1 MRSFVNILLKTLLLV
16 SLAFATLWVLLQLP
30 PIQTYMVQRAAKWA
44 TEKLGMQVNI
54 AQASIKWFDT
64 LTLED
69 VRIRD
74 LQNRPMIQIGRLE
87 VDYNLANFVD
97 FTALPSWLKS
107 VISKSGTTL
116 KKPTNA
122 TYLDA
127 VMLYKPN
134 VQLVYSPK
142 TGDLNL
148 DDFIGAIERLT
159 ADPATVNVHSD
170 MHAPFT
176 IGKVALVDGFFS
188 MDDPR
193 EAYMKNPKDFDY
205 NHLRLSAI
213 NGDITN
219 FLVLGDTIAL
229 DVTKLRTVDRQTG
242 LTLKRMDTKFLYSS
256 KKMEFAN
263 LYMAVNNSVI
273 RRYVAFLYNTQS
285 DMGDFNTK
293 VAIRAD
299 FANSIVQSADLGAF
313 SEYVRSLNETW
324 FLSGTM
330 RGRVTD
336 LSLVDT
342 DLRFGAQG
350 RSRLVGDLA
359 FKNLPDMNSLLV
371 NLRFRPSLVTMADVR
386 QYYPD
391 PAFNQTMAKLGTLA
405 FNANFTGAFNN
416 FTTKGQFSSA
426 LGRVAGTLKLKLADN
441 PDLTTYEADLTA
453 DNFRVGELLN
463 QSGKSG
469 ATSQFGNSSNTLQ
482 TIDGRGRLRGQGTDL
497 SRAQADVDGQFARV
511 GFGGYNYKNVVV
523 QGNLQKAYFAG
534 HVALRDPNAKLN
546 LDGEFDLRGSRNHF
560 DVRGTVQQAD
570 LRALGFT
577 HDSLTI
583 STYVNAVL
591 EGNSVD
597 QLTGDATFREA
608 FLTLNG
614 RNLAIDTLSVVST
627 IEGAQSR
634 YLNIDSDFLSARLQ
648 GNYQPNRTITDLT
661 RLVEEYKLYF
671 TGDAVGRKQ
680 YYAEKL
686 LRSLRQNQLAYHID
700 YLMTVRNA
708 APLLTFLNMPAYLST
723 GTRLVGR
730 YNADNTQFITANVT
744 TDSLHIANYA
754 FGPSELDVT
763 TSKFTNSEEVL
774 ASAIVS
780 SVQQKLGGL
789 APTQNLEAEASWE
802 EDHINFTSSVDQ
814 TGTSNR
820 ADLNGELRFKGDALD
835 LTFRQSKLRL
845 LDADWTLNLESLVRM
860 VGNEFTLQNVTVSSQ
875 NQFVTAS
882 GKIAADTAAR
892 LNLEARSFQLSSLNP
907 VLNTQLGG
915 VLNGTVQLRNL
926 YKAAI
931 IESRLNVA
939 GLAYEGAVIGD
950 VVGTGAYDPVA
961 EQVNVDARLI
971 REETD
976 VFTLRGTYT
985 PGLKANSLAL
995 KALFNNTELKLVA
1008 PFTKGIFSNFGGTLV
1023 GQVAVNG
1030 TPNVPIL
1037 SGSVAIKKG
1046 RTTFDYLKA
1055 DLFFDNTIYFG
1066 DNEIVTRRLV
1076 LRDADGNT
1084 AILRGGVYHDNFKFF
1099 QLGFDADLEKFR
1111 IMNTT
1116 AKDNDLFYGQAVVT
1130 GKAELFGPLD
1140 NLTVQAD
1147 MRSNK
1152 GTRMYI
1158 PLDGAATVSQ
1168 QDYIQFSSRRTTTKD
1183 SVRQSVDLS
1192 GVKMDFKFDIT
1203 PDAYCEVQFDRQSGD
1218 IIRTYGEGRI
1228 AMKVDTKGDF
1238 TMTGTYG
1245 ITQGDYTFT
1254 FQNLLNK
1261 KFQIRPNSR
1270 ITWTGD
1276 PYGAL
1281 IDVTA
1286 AYTQFT
1292 ALGALLTTGT
1302 SNNSPDR
1309 TRRYPVDLL
1318 IKLTGQLTTP
1328 DVGFDLKVKEYPA
1341 SSEFRQAVTAFE
1353 NRLLSND
1360 QELTKQVS
1368 SLLIFNQLIPEGSNL
1383 FSQDVQGGVGN
1394 AVGEILSN
1402 RLSQLFS
1409 NVDEKLN
1416 VGVSLGNIFGA
1427 ATGTQASDNL
1437 LNNLQLRVSYR
1448 LLNDRLRVSRD
1459 GGFTYGQSQA
1469 SAASLLGEWTLE
1481 YWLTPDGRIRAKMYN
1496 RNQQSAL
1503 GSLSLGSATLTTSGG
1518 LSVLYTRS
1526 FNRLLFSGPK
1536 EAKPGIPL
1544 PEQPAPP
1551 TPGVQ
1556 PLVMPPAPPTATANL
1571 LGNQ

>member
-16 SLAFATLWVLLQLP
+16 SLAFVTLWVMLQLP
-30 PIQTYMVQRAAKWA
+30 PVQTYMVQRAAKWA
-44 TEKLGMQVNI
+44 TEKLGMQVAI
-54 AQASIKWFDT
+54 GQASIKWFDT
-64 LTLED
+64 LTFED
-69 VRIRD
+69 VRVRD
-74 LQNRPMIQIGRLE
+74 YQNRPMINIGRLE

-97 FTALPSWLKS
+97 FTTLPHWLTDLFMKP
-107 VISKSGTTL
+107 GTKL
-116 KKPTNA
+116 RKPTNA
-122 TYLDA
+122 THLDA
-127 VMLYKPN
+127 VVLYKPN

-148 DDFIGAIERLT
+148 DDFISAIERLT
-159 ADPATVNVHSD
+159 SDPATANVPSD

-176 IGKVALVDGFFS
+176 IGEVAVVDGFFS

-213 NGDITN
+213 NGDVTN

-229 DVTKLRTVDRQTG
+229 DVARLRTVDRQTG
-242 LTLKRMDTKFLYSS
+242 LTVKRMDTKFLYSS

-273 RRYVAFLYNTQS
+273 RKYVAFLYNTHS

-293 VAIRAD
+293 VAIRANFD
-299 FANSIVQSADLGAF
+299 NSIVRSADLGAF
-313 SEYVRSLNETW
+313 SEYIRGLNETW
-324 FLSGTM
+324 FLTGTM
-330 RGRVTD
+330 RGRVVD

-342 DLRFGAQG
+342 DLRFGPQG

-359 FKNLPDMNSLLV
+359 FKGLPDMDNLLV
-371 NLRFRPSLVTMADVR
+371 NLKFRPSLVTMADIR
-386 QYYPD
+386 QYYPE
-391 PAFNQTMAKLGTLA
+391 PSFNKTMAKLGTLA
-405 FNANFTGAFNN
+405 FNANFAGAFDN
-416 FTTKGQFSSA
+416 FTTDGQFSSA
-426 LGRVAGTLKLKLADN
+426 LGRVAGKLKLKLADN

-453 DNFRVGELLN
+453 DNFKIGELID
-463 QSGKSG
+463 QPG
-469 ATSQFGNSSNTLQ
+469 TLQ
-482 TIDGRGRLRGQGTDL
+482 AIDGRGRLKGQGTDL
-497 SRAQADVDGQFARV
+497 SRAQADVDGQFARF
-511 GFGGYNYKNVVV
+511 GFGGYDYKNLVV
-523 QGNLQKAYFAG
+523 QGNLQKAYFDG

-546 LDGEFDLRGSRNHF
+546 LDGEFDLRGPSNHF
-560 DVRGTVQQAD
+560 DVRGTIQEAD
-570 LRALGFT
+570 LRALGYT
-577 HDSLTI
+577 TDSLTI

-597 QLTGDATFREA
+597 QLTGDAKFREA

-614 RNLAIDTLSVVST
+614 RNLAVDTLSVVST
-627 IEGAQSR
+627 IEGTQSR

-648 GNYQPNRTITDLT
+648 GNYQPKRTIADLT
-661 RLVEEYKLYF
+661 RLVSEYKLYF
-671 TGDAVGRKQ
+671 AGDAVGRKQ
-680 YYAEKL
+680 YYADKL
-686 LRSLRQNQLAYHID
+686 VRSLRDNLPAYHID
-700 YLMTVRNA
+700 YLMAVRNV

-723 GTRLVGR
+723 GTRLAGR

-744 TDSLHIANYA
+744 TDSLRIADYA
-754 FGPSELDVT
+754 FGPTELDLT

-774 ASAIVS
+774 ASAIIS
-780 SVQQKLGGL
+780 SVRQKLGGL
-789 APTQNLEAEASWE
+789 APTQNLDVEASWE
-802 EDHINFTSSVDQ
+802 QDHINFTSRVDQ

-820 ADLNGELRFKGDALD
+820 ADLNGELRFKGDAID

-845 LDADWTLNLESLVRM
+845 LDTDWTLNPESLVRM
-860 VGNEFTLQNVTVSSQ
+860 VGNEFTLQNVTVSNQ
-875 NQFVTAS
+875 NQFITAS
-882 GKIAADTAAR
+882 GKVSADSAAR

-907 VLNTQLGG
+907 VLNTKLGG
-915 VLNGTVQLRNL
+915 LLNGTVQLRNL

-931 IESRLNVA
+931 VESQLNVA
-939 GLAYEGAVIGD
+939 GLAYEDAIIGD
-950 VVGTGAYDPVA
+950 LVGSGAYDPIA
-961 EQVNVDARLI
+961 EQVIVDARLI
-971 REETD
+971 REQAD

-985 PGLKANSLAL
+985 PGLKTNSLAL
-995 KALFNNTELKLVA
+995 RALFNNTELKLAA
-1008 PFTKGIFSNFGGTLV
+1008 PFTKGLFSNFGGTLV
-1023 GQVAVNG
+1023 GQVDVKG
-1030 TPNVPIL
+1030 TPKAPLL
-1037 SGSVAIKKG
+1037 SGSVDIKKG

-1055 DLFFDNTIYFG
+1055 DLFFDNTVYFG
-1066 DNEIVTRRLV
+1066 DNEIVTRRMV
-1076 LRDADGNT
+1076 LRDPEGNT
-1084 AILRGGVYHDNFKFF
+1084 AIVRGGVYHDNFKFF
-1099 QLGFDADLEKFR
+1099 QLGFDADLQKFR

-1116 AKDNDLFYGQAVVT
+1116 AKDNDLFYGQAVIT

-1147 MRSNK
+1147 MQSNK

-1158 PLDGAATVSQ
+1158 PLDGAASVSQ
-1168 QDYIQFSSRRTTTKD
+1168 QDYIQFASRRTAAKD

-1192 GVKMDFKFDIT
+1192 GIKMDFKFDIT

-1228 AMKVDTKGDF
+1228 AMNVDTKGDF
-1238 TMTGTYG
+1238 RMTGTYG

-1292 ALGALLTTGT
+1292 ALGALLPTSGT
-1302 SNNSPDR
+1302 SSNVTNNSPDR

-1353 NRLLSND
+1353 NRLQSND

-1394 AVGEILSN
+1394 AFGEILSN

-1416 VGVSLGNIFGA
+1416 VGVSLGSIFGT

-1481 YWLTPDGRIRAKMYN
+1481 YWLTPDGRLRAKMYN

-1503 GSLSLGSATLTTSGG
+1503 GALSLGSTTLTTSGG

-1526 FNRLLFSGPK
+1526 FNRLLFGSK
-1536 EAKPGIPL
+1536 DVKPGIAV

-1551 TPGVQ
+1551 TTGTQ
-1556 PLVMPPAPPTATANL
+1556 PLATPPPANPPTSTSVSL
-1571 LGNQ
+1571 TGNR